1 MARPPV
7 NRGNGVAVAVAQQ
20 PAPKEE
26 AVQEEDDEEVDPETA
41 AKLGKL
47 RESVLNL
54 LDDNIHASMLQ
65 MILSYEQR
73 IDFNFLLVG
82 VMSLLSG
89 LMLSSSVA
97 EIIELSKALRDTKK
111 SLSDHVLQSIKA
123 DKQVVSTYPN
133 IYILNL

>member
-65 MILSYEQR
+65 IILSYEQR
-73 IDFNFLLVG
+73 IDINFLVG